1 MTGQIP
7 AGTVVL
13 AVKGVS
19 KHFGAVEALK
29 SVDLTIR
36 SHEIH
41 ALVGDNGAG
50 KSTLIKIISG
60 VLEADGG
67 VIELNG
73 STVRFASPLEARV
86 AGVETV
92 YQDLALAE
100 SLEAADNVFLGRET
114 VLPGLLGHLGFLD
127 RDSMR
132 RQTSARLAEFGIVL
146 PSERQECESL
156 SGGQKQAVAV
166 ARAAMWGHSV
176 LLMDEPTAALGVTQR
191 EMVHR
196 LIRAA
201 RDQGLAV
208 VLISHNIPE
217 IFDLA
222 DRVTVLRL
230 GEVVL
235 SGLVSETAPDRVVG
249 AMSGIARARPSAE
262 DAR

>member
-1 MTGQIP
+1 MS
-7 AGTVVL
+7 AGTQDNTLVL
-13 AVKGVS
+13 RIDGVS
-19 KHFGAVEALK
+19 KTFGAVEALR
-29 SVDLTIR
+29 SVRLGVY

-50 KSTLIKIISG
+50 KSTLIKIMSG

-67 VIELNG
+67 VLEVNG
-73 STVRFASPLEARV
+73 VAVHFTSPLDARR

-100 SLEAADNVFLGRET
+100 SLEASDNVYLGREITMPGFLGR
-114 VLPGLLGHLGFLD
+114 LGFLD
-127 RDSMR
+127 RETMR
-132 RQTSARLAEFGIVL
+132 RNTSDRLAEFGIVL
-146 PSERQECESL
+146 PSARQECESL

-166 ARAAMWGHSV
+166 ARAAMWGRRV

-196 LIRAA
+196 LIRTT
-201 RDQGLAV
+201 REQGLAV
-208 VLISHNIPE
+208 VLISHNILE
-217 IFDLA
+217 IFELA

-235 SGLVSETAPDRVVG
+235 SSPISETTPELVVG
-249 AMSGIARARPSAE
+249 AMSGIARAAGSGSG
-262 DAR
+262 